1 MMMPLVR
8 PPGPVNRGI
17 VGNFP
22 LGSPDP
28 LALYTKWAG
37 QFGDIF
43 YYRAFSRH
51 IYFLNNPDL
60 IEQVLVTN
68 CQNFIKGVALQFN
81 RRIFGNGLLTNDG
94 DSWLRQRHLIQPAFH
109 RDRIESYGDTM
120 VAYTER
126 MMAGW
131 HDGEMRDIHQD
142 MMRLALEIVAKAL
155 FNVEMTEE
163 KDRIAGALN
172 TFMELGSRGRMLLP
186 PILRLLPTAD
196 NLRYRRA
203 ARQLDDIVYGLIRQR
218 RSNGLFADDLLSR
231 LLQAQGR
238 GEGAMSERAMSDQQL
253 RDEVMTLLLAGH
265 ETTAVSLSWAWYL
278 LAQYPEVEKKLW
290 SELRA
295 VLKGR
300 SPSVKD
306 LSRLP
311 YTERVVK
318 EAMRLYPPAWAIVR
332 NCLKD
337 CDIGGYRVPAGAT
350 VMMSQWV
357 THRDRRYYQ
366 QPERFN
372 PDRWLEGRA
381 KTASKFIY
389 FPFGGGPRT
398 CIGSSFAAMEAV
410 LVLAAIARR
419 YQVRVAPDFP
429 VEPLPTITLRP
440 RRGVKVVVTRRL
452 EV

>member
-1 MMMPLVR
+1 
-8 PPGPVNRGI
+8 
-17 VGNFP
+17 
-22 LGSPDP
+22 
-28 LALYTKWAG
+28 
-37 QFGDIF
+37 
-43 YYRAFSRH
+43 
-51 IYFLNNPDL
+51 
-60 IEQVLVTN
+60 
-68 CQNFIKGVALQFN
+68 
-81 RRIFGNGLLTNDG
+81 
-94 DSWLRQRHLIQPAFH
+94 
-109 RDRIESYGDTM
+109 
-120 VAYTER
+120 
-126 MMAGW
+126 
-131 HDGEMRDIHQD
+131 
-142 MMRLALEIVAKAL
+142 
-155 FNVEMTEE
+155 
-163 KDRIAGALN
+163 
-172 TFMELGSRGRMLLP
+172 
-186 PILRLLPTAD
+186 
-196 NLRYRRA
+196 
-203 ARQLDDIVYGLIRQR
+203 
-218 RSNGLFADDLLSR
+218 
-231 LLQAQGR
+231 
-238 GEGAMSERAMSDQQL
+238 
-253 RDEVMTLLLAGH
+253 MTLLLAGH

-366 QPERFN
+366 KPERFN

-398 CIGSSFAAMEAV
+398 CIGASFAAMEAV

-440 RRGVKVVVTRRL
+440 RRGVKVVLTERL
-452 EV
+452 DV